1 MTVQPVSL
9 TLLAG
14 MARPTDPIDR
24 VYESLIYMKLMKT
37 CRKNTTNMK
46 TDILNNHDVK
56 TLLLSRFIL
65 HFTKGVFMGAGMYA
79 TFACV
84 QSADHHSC

>member
-1 MTVQPVSL
+1 MNMQPVSL

-14 MARPTDPIDR
+14 MARPMDPIDR

-65 HFTKGVFMGAGMYA
+65 HFTKGVFMGAGIYA
-79 TFACV
+79 TFACIDWV
-84 QSADHHSC
+84 DQH